1 MKEMF
6 FMGETEETAKE
17 IKIGRI
23 GTLTYMM
30 GGLVTL
36 SCWIM

>member
-17 IKIGRI
+17 IKIGRVGI
-23 GTLTYMM
+23 LTYTM
-30 GGLVTL
+30 GGLVAL
-36 SCWIM
+36 FCWIK